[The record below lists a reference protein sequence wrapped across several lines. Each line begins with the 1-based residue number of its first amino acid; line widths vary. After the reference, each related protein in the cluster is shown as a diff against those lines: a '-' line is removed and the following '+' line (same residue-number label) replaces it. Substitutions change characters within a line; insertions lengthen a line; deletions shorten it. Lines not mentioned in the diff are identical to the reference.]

1 MGDYKLLIWVVGII
15 GWLAYSFL
23 TKKNS
28 ATPNTDNTNNG
39 DGGDEVSSSNDI
51 CNSVK
56 QADNINLEAVIKK
69 AFGAK
74 IAATTTKQMP
84 VQKQSIKE
92 SNYPSSNAKPQANKR
107 TQIKATTPLKS
118 NNKTSGDLT
127 KASSIDSSAIEE
139 IDIRKAIIYS
149 EILKT
154 KFDQ

>member
-28 ATPNTDNTNNG
+28 ATPNTDSTNNE
-39 DGGDEVSSSNDI
+39 DGGDEASSSNDMW
-51 CNSVK
+51 NRMK
-56 QADNINLEAVIKK
+56 QADNINLETVIEK

-74 IAATTTKQMP
+74 IAVTSTEQIPAK
-84 VQKQSIKE
+84 KQSIKE
-92 SNYPSSNAKPQANKR
+92 ANYPSSKTKLQVNKR
-107 TQIKATTPLKS
+107 TQIKATIPIKS

-127 KASSIDSSAIEE
+127 TDSSIDSSATEE